1 MAAMRTTSTF
11 LAAALCALAA
21 ACGGKSAPAS
31 TGPGNTGGAG
41 DPAGGDAAKLVEAI
55 GAMAVPE
62 PCNNDDGTANLKDHL
77 AAQREVLGGEAA
89 TDTTFDCQP
98 PMEQAAGRARSRGS
112 VRRRVLLGLPDHLQ
126 GRRGRRDR
134 PGQRLLRRAGVS
146 GRRQPSG

>member
-89 TDTTFDCQP
+89 TDQRVA
-98 PMEQAAGRARSRGS
+98 QLAAVVGVGEI
-112 VRRRVLLGLPDHLQ
+112 D
-126 GRRGRRDR
+126 
-134 PGQRLLRRAGVS
+134 QRLAALDAG
-146 GRRQPSG
+146 

>member
-1 MAAMRTTSTF
+1 MRTTTSF

-41 DPAGGDAAKLVEAI
+41 DAPSDDAAKLVAQI

-77 AAQREVLGGEAA
+77 AAQREALGGEAA
-89 TDTTFDCQP
+89 TDTTFECQP
-98 PMEQAAGRARSRGS
+98 PMDGLRECTWGVYNKPPSEPDPDDPCGGECCSGYQIIFKVDAAGAIDPAS
-112 VRRRVLLGLPDHLQ
+112 VVCIA
-126 GRRGRRDR
+126 
-134 PGQRLLRRAGVS
+134 PG
-146 GRRQPSG
+146 